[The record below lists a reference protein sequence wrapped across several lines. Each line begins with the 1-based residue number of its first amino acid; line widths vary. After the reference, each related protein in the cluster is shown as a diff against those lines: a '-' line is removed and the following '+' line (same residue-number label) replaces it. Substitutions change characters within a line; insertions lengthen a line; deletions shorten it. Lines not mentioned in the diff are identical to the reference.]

1 MAEVSTRLVERLDDV
16 KREFRRALDLGAHF
30 GMLRDKIEKRPGVEY
45 VVACDLSPAMA
56 RQLRGAALAAGCDAL
71 VDRPGL
77 ALEFGAPYS
86 VLFGETVT
94 SASGIVQSTP
104 FTDIGGALHVG
115 VEFTGGCANHTFRAD
130 YTLAETAATI
140 WLVHASNGDTCLERL
155 AEEVVVA
162 LPASVLEKATLVL
175 VSPSGREE
183 TIARFDAPIE
193 SP

>member
-1 MAEVSTRLVERLDDV
+1 MP
-16 KREFRRALDLGAHF
+16 GAHNTPTACSSPLCLIQL
-30 GMLRDKIEKRPGVEY
+30 MRLRSLLLLV
-45 VVACDLSPAMA
+45 PAISLA
-56 RQLRGAALAAGCDAL
+56 VLAAGCDAL
-71 VDRPGL
+71 VDRPAL

-104 FTDIGGALHVG
+104 FTDIEGALHVG

-193 SP
+193 FP

>member
-1 MAEVSTRLVERLDDV
+1 MS
-16 KREFRRALDLGAHF
+16 GAHNTPTACSSPLCLIQL
-30 GMLRDKIEKRPGVEY
+30 MRLRSLILLV
-45 VVACDLSPAMA
+45 PAISLA
-56 RQLRGAALAAGCDAL
+56 VLAAGCDAL

-94 SASGIVQSTP
+94 SANGTVQSTP

-183 TIARFDAPIE
+183 TITRFDAPIE

>member
-1 MAEVSTRLVERLDDV
+1 MPILSLPLTPMRLRHLILLVPAI
-16 KREFRRALDLGAHF
+16 ALA
-30 GMLRDKIEKRPGVEY
+30 V
-45 VVACDLSPAMA
+45 
-56 RQLRGAALAAGCDAL
+56 LAAGCDAL

-86 VLFGETVT
+86 VLFGESVT
-94 SASGIVQSTP
+94 AANGLVQSTP
-104 FTDIGGALHVG
+104 FTDAGGALHVA

-130 YTLAETAATI
+130 YTLAESAATI
-140 WLVHASNGDTCLERL
+140 WLVHASNGDACEARL
-155 AEEVVVA
+155 IEEVVVA
-162 LPASVLEKATLVL
+162 LPTGVLEKALLVL

>member
-1 MAEVSTRLVERLDDV
+1 MHFHRLILL
-16 KREFRRALDLGAHF
+16 A
-30 GMLRDKIEKRPGVEY
+30 
-45 VVACDLSPAMA
+45 PAI
-56 RQLRGAALAAGCDAL
+56 ALAVFAVGCDAL

-94 SASGIVQSTP
+94 SANGTIQSTP
-104 FTDIGGALHVG
+104 FTDAGGALHVG

-130 YTLAETAATI
+130 YTLAESTATI
-140 WLVHASNGDTCLERL
+140 WLVHASNGDACLERL
-155 AEEVVVA
+155 AEEIVVA
-162 LPASVLEKATLVL
+162 LPANVLEKTLLVL

-183 TIARFDAPIE
+183 AIARFDAPIE

>member
-1 MAEVSTRLVERLDDV
+1 MS
-16 KREFRRALDLGAHF
+16 GAHNTPTACSSPLCLIQL
-30 GMLRDKIEKRPGVEY
+30 MRLRSLLLLV
-45 VVACDLSPAMA
+45 PAISLA
-56 RQLRGAALAAGCDAL
+56 VLAAGCDAL